1 MSEME
6 TTVTNETGT
15 TGTAPGQEQNT
26 EETRDDGAETARLK
40 AELAKLKIAFDK
52 AAKDAGDAK
61 KALRAKQTAEE
72 AAAEEVKTRQE
83 EMEKE
88 LAELKKEKA
97 VATASKRVF
106 TFVNDEKASNAIA
119 EALYGAA
126 DVDLAVDEIAKAWIA
141 REKALKAEYGKVPP
155 PGVGSQD
162 GPTVTKAQFEQM
174 GYRDR
179 LEFHNKHPEE
189 YARLTGRAT
198 P

>member
-26 EETRDDGAETARLK
+26 EETRDESAETARLK

-72 AAAEEVKTRQE
+72 AAAEEAKTRQE
-83 EMEKE
+83 EIEKE
-88 LAELKKEKA
+88 LAELRKEKA
-97 VATASKRVF
+97 VAVTSKRIIS
-106 TFVNDEKASNAIA
+106 FVSDEKAANTIA

-126 DVDLAVDEIAKAWIA
+126 DIDQAVDEIAKAWAA
-141 REKALKAEYGKVPP
+141 REKALRQEYSKVPL
-155 PGVGSQD
+155 PGVGSVD
-162 GPTVTKAQFEQM
+162 GPTITREQFAGM
-174 GYRDR
+174 GYKER
-179 LEFHNKHPEE
+179 LDFHNKHPEE